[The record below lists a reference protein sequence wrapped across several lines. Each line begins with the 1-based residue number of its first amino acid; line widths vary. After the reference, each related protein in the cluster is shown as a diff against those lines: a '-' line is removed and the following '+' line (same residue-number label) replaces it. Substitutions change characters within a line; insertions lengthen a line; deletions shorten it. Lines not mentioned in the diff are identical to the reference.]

1 MGHPVQILEYIPS
14 VSDAMNDTFWM
25 AWNRV
30 TNQRN
35 DCFNPCMIV
44 LTSVGGKNLIT
55 VSVEQMFFAY
65 DFSEANV
72 YKL

>member
-1 MGHPVQILEYIPS
+1 
-14 VSDAMNDTFWM
+14 MNDTFWE

-55 VSVEQMFFAY
+55 VGIKVIFYSYSFSV
-65 DFSEANV
+65 ANFH
-72 YKL
+72 